1 MNNQKYILSMT
12 TTPTRIEYLMDN
24 ISYLSKFSCQK
35 IIINVCRRY
44 KKMRISDYIVP
55 KKYYKKIKYL
65 KKIVINYTEDCGPLT
80 KYCGGAKYMRD
91 NKLTDHHLIIIDDD
105 VHYTENLFNK
115 LLNDKTKKNIT
126 TGSGF
131 NMTSDYKYDIVKE
144 GDTEYVEGYGGIC
157 FHYNQISDIMM
168 DYSEYYKH
176 IRWDEYD
183 DIVNDFLKASFLGD
197 DYIIS
202 KTYKK
207 RIAICSGRDM
217 IIPLEY
223 GFGPD
228 ALHNNPVF
236 GSNMGSYHFL
246 MNNNIIMKTFYK
258 KISLKNQIK
267 KSVKLKC

>member
-1 MNNQKYILSMT
+1 MT

-35 IIINVCRRY
+35 IIINVCKRY

-55 KKYYKKIKYL
+55 KKYYKQIKYL

-80 KYCGGAKYMRD
+80 KYLGGAKYMRD
-91 NKLTDHHLIIIDDD
+91 NKLTDHYLIIIDDD
-105 VHYTENLFNK
+105 VFYTENLFNK
-115 LLNDKTKKNIT
+115 LLKDKTKKNIT

-176 IRWDEYD
+176 ICWDEDD

-207 RIAICSGRDM
+207 RIAISAGRDM

-258 KISLKNQIK
+258 KISLKHQIK